1 MNGREIRFSHSPVVF
16 NPEESLNKYL
26 LPISRSDLIADVESF
41 TGEEALST
49 PYRYT
54 IRFTST
60 TDDAEAFH
68 IVQKEA
74 SFILRAANPAWSKYF
89 PDREKWVA
97 LRKIPGVITELS
109 RISSSVEETLYEAV
123 LEHPLA
129 LLNARYRSA
138 IYQNVSVPELVKRI
152 LKEHGFEGYEINFD
166 LLHWEYPQREMIV
179 QWKESDLGFIQRL
192 LSEVGIWFRFELH
205 PDHDHIVVIVFG
217 DSGAHYVHNHKI
229 AAINP
234 AGTVGNFY
242 SLRKMTTRHT
252 IVPGS
257 VDVRNYNY
265 RESRNY
271 RALETQADKS
281 RQPELVY
288 GGEYHYADNHLAS
301 GDRYAIGKGQH
312 AETSWHYARIRH
324 ECLLTNMITLE
335 AVADD
340 PAIVPGFD
348 FDITGN
354 KPAAFDEGMVVTS
367 IRSTGSRKSS
377 FQSEIKGIPFSEIW
391 CYRPERLPRPII
403 TGTIPAR
410 VSGISINDQL
420 SRIDNQG
427 RYRVQ
432 FNFDQAEWKKG
443 LESMPVRL
451 GRQYAGDTYGIHFPL
466 LDNTEVGIAFE
477 NGDPE
482 RPFIAHAFHDEINP
496 DLVTDRNSTRN
507 VIRTPRNNKLRMED
521 KKDREHIK
529 VATEYGKSQLNLGHL
544 VDARGKRRGEGVELR
559 TDKQASL
566 RSAEGFH
573 ITTEAKLK
581 ATGNQNDMAAT
592 IAQLESALQLARS
605 LQASSEIADTP
616 AADLSSVTELRQRVA
631 KPEDATL
638 SLHGE
643 TGIALTS
650 PKSVLLHAG
659 ENMTTTARQ
668 DMSANAFRR
677 MTLAA
682 GEVFSVF
689 VRKAGM
695 VFTAAKGSIRLTAQ
709 KGEINAVANQNINLT
724 SSQGKI
730 VLNAQEELLLMCG
743 GAGIRLKKG
752 EMEFIAPHYIR
763 IKAPAVDYMAKA
775 SLDHLK
781 PTFSEGELAQ
791 QFRLHAPDDPDH
803 ILKGQRFRLHKKG
816 EVIEG
821 ITDDNGESPLL
832 NTSELDTWSL
842 ELVHELEAP
851 EEPYE

>member
-1 MNGREIRFSHSPVVF
+1 MNGREIRLSTEPVVF

-26 LPISRSDLIADVESF
+26 LNISHSDLIADVESF

-60 TDDAEAFH
+60 TADAEAFH

-74 SFILRAANPAWSKYF
+74 SFILRANNPAWSTYF
-89 PDREKWVA
+89 PDRGKWVA
-97 LRKIPGVITELS
+97 LRKIPGVITEIS
-109 RISSSVEETLYEAV
+109 RISSSADETLYEAV

-152 LKEHGFEGYEINFD
+152 LKEHGFEGYKINVD

-179 QWKESDLGFIQRL
+179 QWKESDLAFIQRL

-205 PDHDHIVVIVFG
+205 PDHDNIVVIVFG

-234 AGTVGNFY
+234 AGTVGNSY
-242 SLRKMTTRHT
+242 SLRKMTTRHA

-265 RESRNY
+265 RESR
-271 RALETQADKS
+271 RFRTLETQADKS

-288 GGEYHYADNHLAS
+288 GGEYHYADNHLVS
-301 GDRYAIGKGQH
+301 GDRYATGKGQQ

-324 ECLLTNMITLE
+324 ECLLSNMITLE

-348 FDITGN
+348 LDITGT
-354 KPAAFDEGMVVTS
+354 KPAAFDKGMVVTS

-377 FQSEIKGIPFSEIW
+377 FQSEIKGIPYSEIW

-410 VSGISINDQL
+410 VSGISLNDRL
-420 SRIDNQG
+420 SRIDNHG
-427 RYRVQ
+427 RYRVR

-482 RPFIAHAFHDEINP
+482 RPFIAHAFHDDINP

-521 KKDREHIK
+521 KKGQEHIK

-544 VDARGKRRGEGVELR
+544 VDASGKPRGEGVELR

-573 ITTEAKLK
+573 ITTEAQSK
-581 ATGNQNDMAAT
+581 ATGHQNDMAAT
-592 IAQLESALQLARS
+592 IAQLESALQLAHS

-616 AADLSSVTELRQRVA
+616 AADLSPVTELRQRVA

-650 PKSVLLHAG
+650 PQSVLLHAG
-659 ENMTTTARQ
+659 ENMITTARQ
-668 DMSANAFRR
+668 DMNANAFRR

-695 VFTAAKGSIRLTAQ
+695 VLTAAKGSIRLTAQ

-730 VLNAQEELLLMCG
+730 VLNAKDELLLMCA
-743 GAGIRLKKG
+743 GAGIRLKQG
-752 EMEFIAPHYIR
+752 EIEFIAPHYVR
-763 IKAPAVDYMAKA
+763 FKAPAVDYMAKA

-781 PTFSEGELAQ
+781 PTFAEGVLAQ
-791 QFRLHAPDDPDH
+791 QFRLHAPDDQDH

-842 ELVHELEAP
+842 ELVHESEAP
-851 EEPYE
+851 EGTV

>member
-1 MNGREIRFSHSPVVF
+1 MNGRETRLSTATGIF

-26 LPISRSDLIADVESF
+26 LNISRSDLIADVESF
-41 TGEEALST
+41 TGEEALSS

-74 SFILRAANPAWSKYF
+74 SFILRANNPAWSKYF

-97 LRKIPGVITELS
+97 LRKIPGVITEIS
-109 RISSSVEETLYEAV
+109 RISSSADETLYEAV

-138 IYQNVSVPELVKRI
+138 IYQKVSVPELVKRI

-166 LLHWEYPQREMIV
+166 LLHWQYPQREMIV
-179 QWKESDLGFIQRL
+179 QWKESDLAFIRRL

-217 DSGAHYVHNHKI
+217 DSGAHYVRNHKI
-229 AAINP
+229 AAIHP
-234 AGTVGNFY
+234 AGTVGNIY
-242 SLRKMTTRHT
+242 SLRTMTTRHT

-265 RESRNY
+265 RESRSY
-271 RALETQADKS
+271 RTLETQADKS
-281 RQPELVY
+281 RLPELVY
-288 GGEYHYADNHLAS
+288 GSEYHYADNHLAS

-312 AETSWHYARIRH
+312 AETSWHFARIRH

-335 AVADD
+335 AIADD
-340 PAIVPGFD
+340 PSIVPGFD
-348 FDITGN
+348 LDITGH

-367 IRSTGSRKSS
+367 IHSTGSRKSS
-377 FQSEIKGIPFSEIW
+377 FQSKIKGIPFSEIW

-410 VSGISINDQL
+410 VSGISLNDQL

-427 RYRVQ
+427 RYRVR

-443 LESMPVRL
+443 LESMPVRS

-521 KKDREHIK
+521 KKGHEHIK

-544 VDARGKRRGEGVELR
+544 VDASGKPRGEGVELR

-573 ITTEAKLK
+573 ITTEAKPK
-581 ATGNQNDMAAT
+581 ATGHQNDMAAT

-616 AADLSSVTELRQRVA
+616 AADLSPVTELRQRVA

-650 PKSVLLHAG
+650 PQSVLLHAG

-668 DMSANAFRR
+668 DMNANAFRR

-682 GEVFSVF
+682 GELFSVF

-709 KGEINAVANQNINLT
+709 KGEINAVAHQNINLT

-730 VLNAQEELLLMCG
+730 VLNAQDELLLMCA
-743 GAGIRLKKG
+743 GAGIRLKHG
-752 EMEFIAPHYIR
+752 EIEFIAPHYVR

-775 SLDHLK
+775 SLDQLK
-781 PTFSEGELAQ
+781 PTFAEGELAQ

-842 ELVHELEAP
+842 ELVHESAAP
-851 EEPYE
+851 EGTV

>member
-1 MNGREIRFSHSPVVF
+1 MNGRETWLSTAPVVF

-26 LPISRSDLIADVESF
+26 LNISQSDLIADVESF
-41 TGEEALST
+41 TGEEALSS

-60 TDDAEAFH
+60 TNDAEAFH

-74 SFILRAANPAWSKYF
+74 SFILRADNPAWSKYF
-89 PDREKWVA
+89 PDREKWVV
-97 LRKIPGVITELS
+97 LRQIHGVITEIS
-109 RISSSVEETLYEAV
+109 RISSSADETLYEAV

-152 LKEHGFEGYEINFD
+152 LKEHHFEGYEINFD

-179 QWKESDLGFIQRL
+179 QWKESDLAFIQRL

-217 DSGAHYVHNHKI
+217 DSEAHYVHNHKI
-229 AAINP
+229 EAINP
-234 AGTVGNFY
+234 AGTLGDIY
-242 SLRKMTTRHT
+242 SLRKMTTQHI

-257 VDVRNYNY
+257 IDVRNYDY
-265 RESRNY
+265 RESRSY
-271 RALETQADKS
+271 RTLETQADKS
-281 RQPELVY
+281 RLPELVY
-288 GGEYHYADNHLAS
+288 GNEYHYADNHLAL
-301 GDRYAIGKGQH
+301 GDCYAIGKGQH

-340 PAIVPGFD
+340 PSIVPGFD
-348 FDITGN
+348 LDITGS
-354 KPAAFDEGMVVTS
+354 KPAAFDKGMVVTS

-377 FQSEIKGIPFSEIW
+377 FQSEMKGIPFSEIW
-391 CYRPERLPRPII
+391 CYRPERLPRPVI

-410 VSGISINDQL
+410 ISGTSLNDQL

-521 KKDREHIK
+521 KRDQEHIK

-544 VDARGKRRGEGVELR
+544 VDASGEQRGEGVELR

-581 ATGNQNDMAAT
+581 ATGNQNDMAST
-592 IAQLESALQLARS
+592 IAQLEAALQLARS

-616 AADLSSVTELRQRVA
+616 AADLSPVVELRQRVA
-631 KPEDATL
+631 KPEEATL

-650 PKSVLLHAG
+650 PQSVLLHSG

-668 DMSANAFRR
+668 DMNANAFRR

-730 VLNAQEELLLMCG
+730 VLNAQDELLLMCG
-743 GAGIRLKKG
+743 GAGIRLKNG
-752 EMEFIAPHYIR
+752 EIELIAPHSVR
-763 IKAPAVDYMAKA
+763 VKAPAVDYMAKA

-781 PTFSEGELAQ
+781 PSFAEGELAQ

-816 EVIEG
+816 EVVEG
-821 ITDDNGESPLL
+821 ITDDNGESLLL

-842 ELVHELEAP
+842 ELVHEIEVP
-851 EEPYE
+851 EGTV

>member
-1 MNGREIRFSHSPVVF
+1 MNGREIRFSHLPVVF

-26 LPISRSDLIADVESF
+26 LTISGSDLIADVESF

-68 IVQKEA
+68 TVQKEA

-89 PDREKWVA
+89 PDCEKWVA

-138 IYQNVSVPELVKRI
+138 IYQNVSVPELVKHI

-166 LLHWEYPQREMIV
+166 LLHWEYPPREMIV

-229 AAINP
+229 AAITP
-234 AGTVGNFY
+234 AGTVGNIY

-324 ECLLTNMITLE
+324 ECQLTNMITLE

-348 FDITGN
+348 LDITGN

-496 DLVTDRNSTRN
+496 DVVTDRNSTRN
-507 VIRTPRNNKLRMED
+507 VIRTPRNNKFRMED
-521 KKDREHIK
+521 KKNHEHIK

-544 VDARGKRRGEGVELR
+544 VDASGKRRGEGVELR

-659 ENMTTTARQ
+659 ENMTTTSRQ
-668 DMSANAFRR
+668 DMNANAFRR

-709 KGEINAVANQNINLT
+709 KGEINVVANQNINLT

-730 VLNAQEELLLMCG
+730 VLNAQDELLLMCG

-851 EEPYE
+851 EGIV

>member
-1 MNGREIRFSHSPVVF
+1 MNGRETRLSTATGIF

-26 LPISRSDLIADVESF
+26 LNISRSDLIADVESF
-41 TGEEALST
+41 TGEEALSS

-74 SFILRAANPAWSKYF
+74 SFILRANNPAWSKYF

-97 LRKIPGVITELS
+97 LRKIPGVITEIS
-109 RISSSVEETLYEAV
+109 RISSSADETLYEAV

-138 IYQNVSVPELVKRI
+138 IYQKVSVPELVKRI

-166 LLHWEYPQREMIV
+166 LLHWQYPQREMIV
-179 QWKESDLGFIQRL
+179 QWKESDLAFIRRL

-217 DSGAHYVHNHKI
+217 DSGAHYVRNHKI
-229 AAINP
+229 AAIHP
-234 AGTVGNFY
+234 AGTVGNIY
-242 SLRKMTTRHT
+242 SLRAMTTRHT

-265 RESRNY
+265 RESRSY
-271 RALETQADKS
+271 RTLETQADKS
-281 RQPELVY
+281 RLPELVY
-288 GGEYHYADNHLAS
+288 GREYHYADNHLAS

-312 AETSWHYARIRH
+312 AETSWHFARIRH

-335 AVADD
+335 AIADD
-340 PAIVPGFD
+340 PSIVPGFD
-348 FDITGN
+348 LDITGH

-367 IRSTGSRKSS
+367 IHSTGSRKSS
-377 FQSEIKGIPFSEIW
+377 FQSKIKGIPFSEIW

-410 VSGISINDQL
+410 VSGISLNDQL

-427 RYRVQ
+427 RYRVR

-443 LESMPVRL
+443 LESMPVRS

-521 KKDREHIK
+521 KKGHEHIK

-544 VDARGKRRGEGVELR
+544 VDASGKQRGEGVELR

-573 ITTEAKLK
+573 ITTEAKPK
-581 ATGNQNDMAAT
+581 ATGHQNDMAAT

-616 AADLSSVTELRQRVA
+616 AADLSPVTELRQRVA

-650 PKSVLLHAG
+650 PQSVLLHAG

-668 DMSANAFRR
+668 DMNANAFRR

-682 GEVFSVF
+682 GELFSVF

-709 KGEINAVANQNINLT
+709 KGEINAVAHQNINLT

-730 VLNAQEELLLMCG
+730 VLNAQDELLLMCA
-743 GAGIRLKKG
+743 GAGIRLKHG
-752 EMEFIAPHYIR
+752 EIEFIAPHYVR

-775 SLDHLK
+775 SLDQLK
-781 PTFSEGELAQ
+781 PTFAEGELAQ

-842 ELVHELEAP
+842 ELVHESAAP
-851 EEPYE
+851 EGTV

>member
-1 MNGREIRFSHSPVVF
+1 MNGRETRLSTATGIF

-26 LPISRSDLIADVESF
+26 LNISRSDLIADVESF
-41 TGEEALST
+41 TGEEALSS

-74 SFILRAANPAWSKYF
+74 SFILRANNPAWSKYF

-97 LRKIPGVITELS
+97 LRKIPGVITEIS
-109 RISSSVEETLYEAV
+109 RISSSADETLYEAV

-138 IYQNVSVPELVKRI
+138 IYQKVSVPELVKRI

-166 LLHWEYPQREMIV
+166 LLHWQYPQREMIV
-179 QWKESDLGFIQRL
+179 QWKESDLAFIRRL

-217 DSGAHYVHNHKI
+217 DSGAHYVRNHKI
-229 AAINP
+229 AAIHP
-234 AGTVGNFY
+234 AGTVGNIY
-242 SLRKMTTRHT
+242 SLRTMTTRHT

-265 RESRNY
+265 RESRSY
-271 RALETQADKS
+271 RTLETQADKS
-281 RQPELVY
+281 RLPELVY
-288 GGEYHYADNHLAS
+288 GREYHYADNHLAS

-312 AETSWHYARIRH
+312 AETSWHFARIRH

-335 AVADD
+335 AIADD
-340 PAIVPGFD
+340 PSIVPGFD
-348 FDITGN
+348 LDITGH

-367 IRSTGSRKSS
+367 IHSTGSRKSS
-377 FQSEIKGIPFSEIW
+377 FQSKIKGIPFSEIW

-410 VSGISINDQL
+410 VSGISLNDQL

-427 RYRVQ
+427 RYRVR

-443 LESMPVRL
+443 LESMPVRS

-521 KKDREHIK
+521 KKGHEHIK

-544 VDARGKRRGEGVELR
+544 VDASGKQRGEGVELR

-573 ITTEAKLK
+573 ITTEAKPK
-581 ATGNQNDMAAT
+581 ATGHQNDMAAT

-616 AADLSSVTELRQRVA
+616 AADLSPVTELRQRVA

-650 PKSVLLHAG
+650 PQSVLLHAG

-668 DMSANAFRR
+668 DMNANAFRR

-682 GEVFSVF
+682 GELFSIF

-709 KGEINAVANQNINLT
+709 KGEINAVAHQNINLT

-730 VLNAQEELLLMCG
+730 VLNAQDELLLMCA
-743 GAGIRLKKG
+743 GAGIRLKHG
-752 EMEFIAPHYIR
+752 EIEFIAPHYVR

-775 SLDHLK
+775 SLDQLK
-781 PTFSEGELAQ
+781 PTFAEGELAQ

-842 ELVHELEAP
+842 ELVHESEAP
-851 EEPYE
+851 EGTV

>member
-1 MNGREIRFSHSPVVF
+1 MNGRETRFSNEPVIF

-26 LPISRSDLIADVESF
+26 LNIYHSDLVADVESF
-41 TGEEALST
+41 TGDEALSM

-60 TDDAEAFH
+60 TDDADAFH

-74 SFILRAANPAWSKYF
+74 TFTLRAANPAWSKRF
-89 PDREKWVA
+89 PARDKWLV
-97 LRKIPGVITELS
+97 LRKIHGVITSLS
-109 RISSSVEETLYEAV
+109 RISSSADETLYEAV
-123 LEHPLA
+123 LEHPMA
-129 LLNARYRSA
+129 LLNTRYRSA
-138 IYQNVSVPELVKRI
+138 IYQNVSVPELVKQI
-152 LKEHGFEGYEINFD
+152 LKEHRFEGYEINFD
-166 LLHWEYPQREMIV
+166 ELSWAYPPREMIV
-179 QWKESDLGFIQRL
+179 QWKETDLSFIQRL

-205 PDHDHIVVIVFG
+205 PDHDHIVVIIFG
-217 DSGAHYVHNHKI
+217 DSGSNYIHHYKI

-234 AGTVGNFY
+234 AGTVGSLY
-242 SLRKMTTRHT
+242 SMRNLTARHA
-252 IVPGS
+252 IVPAS
-257 VDVRNYNY
+257 VNVRNYNY
-265 RESRNY
+265 RESRNL
-271 RALETQADKS
+271 RTLEEQADLS
-281 RQPELVY
+281 RVPELVC
-288 GGEYHYADNHLAS
+288 GGEYHYGDIHLTC
-301 GDRYAIGKGQH
+301 GDRWAIKRGQS

-324 ECLLTNMITLE
+324 EYLLTNMITL
-335 AVADD
+335 AAIADD
-340 PAIVPGFD
+340 PNIVPGYD
-348 FDITGN
+348 IDITGDI
-354 KPAAFDEGMVVTS
+354 PAAFHEGMVITS
-367 IRSTGSRKSS
+367 MHLSGSRRSS
-377 FQSEIKGIPFSEIW
+377 FQSEVKGVPYSKIW
-391 CYRPERLPRPII
+391 SFRPERLPRPII

-410 VSGISINDQL
+410 ISGISLNDRL
-420 SRIDNQG
+420 ARIDNHG
-427 RYRVQ
+427 RYRVH
-432 FNFDQAEWKKG
+432 FSFDQAEWKKG
-443 LESMPVRL
+443 MESMPVRL
-451 GRQYAGDTYGIHFPL
+451 GRQYAGDTYGMHFPL

-482 RPFIAHAFHDEINP
+482 RPFIAHAFHDQINP

-507 VIRTPRNNKLRMED
+507 IIRTPRNNKFRMED
-521 KKDREHIK
+521 KKDQEHIK

-544 VDARGKRRGEGVELR
+544 VDASGKQRGEGVELR

-573 ITTEAKLK
+573 ITTEAKPK

-592 IAQLESALQLARS
+592 VAQLESALQLARS

-616 AADLSSVTELRQRVA
+616 AADLSPVMELQQRVR

-643 TGIALTS
+643 SGVALTS
-650 PKSVLLHAG
+650 PQSVLLHAG
-659 ENMTTTARQ
+659 ENMTTTAKQ
-668 DMSANAFRR
+668 DMNTNAFRR

-730 VLNAQEELLLMCG
+730 VLNAKDELLLMCG
-743 GAGIRLKKG
+743 GAGIRLKNG
-752 EMEFIAPHYIR
+752 EIEFIAPHYIR
-763 IKAPAVDYMAKA
+763 FKAPAVDYMAKA

-781 PTFSEGELAQ
+781 PTFAEGELAQ

-821 ITDDNGESPLL
+821 ITDANGESPLL

-842 ELVHELEAP
+842 ELVHDIETTEGTV
-851 EEPYE
+851 

>member
-1 MNGREIRFSHSPVVF
+1 MNGRETWLSTAPVVF

-26 LPISRSDLIADVESF
+26 LNINRSDLIADVESF
-41 TGEEALST
+41 TGEEALSS

-54 IRFTST
+54 VRFTST
-60 TDDAEAFH
+60 TNDAEAFH

-74 SFILRAANPAWSKYF
+74 SFILRADNPAWSKYF
-89 PDREKWVA
+89 PDGEKWVV
-97 LRKIPGVITELS
+97 LRQIPGVITEIS
-109 RISSSVEETLYEAV
+109 RISSSADETLYEAV

-152 LKEHGFEGYEINFD
+152 LKEHHFEGYEINFD

-179 QWKESDLGFIQRL
+179 QWKESDLAFIQRL

-217 DSGAHYVHNHKI
+217 DSGAHYVHNHTI

-234 AGTVGNFY
+234 AGTLGNIY
-242 SLRKMTTRHT
+242 SLRQMTTRHT

-257 VDVRNYNY
+257 IDVRNYDY
-265 RESRNY
+265 RESRSY

-281 RQPELVY
+281 RLPELVY
-288 GGEYHYADNHLAS
+288 GNEYHYADNHLAP
-301 GDRYAIGKGQH
+301 GDRYAIGKGQP
-312 AETSWHYARIRH
+312 AETSWHYALIRH

-340 PAIVPGFD
+340 PSIVPGFD
-348 FDITGN
+348 LDITGS
-354 KPAAFDEGMVVTS
+354 KPAAFDKGMVVTS

-377 FQSEIKGIPFSEIW
+377 FQSEMKGIPFSEIW
-391 CYRPERLPRPII
+391 CYRPERLPRPVI

-410 VSGISINDQL
+410 VSGTSLNDQL

-432 FNFDQAEWKKG
+432 FNFDLAEWKKG

-521 KKDREHIK
+521 KRDQEHIK

-544 VDARGKRRGEGVELR
+544 VDASGKQRGEGVELR

-573 ITTEAKLK
+573 ITTEARPK
-581 ATGNQNDMAAT
+581 ATGNQNDMAST
-592 IAQLESALQLARS
+592 IAQLEAALQLARS

-616 AADLSSVTELRQRVA
+616 AADLSPVTELRQRVA
-631 KPEDATL
+631 NPEEATL

-650 PKSVLLHAG
+650 PQSVLLHSG

-668 DMSANAFRR
+668 DMNANAFRR

-724 SSQGKI
+724 SSQGKV
-730 VLNAQEELLLMCG
+730 VLNAQDELLLMCG
-743 GAGIRLKKG
+743 GAGIRLKNG
-752 EMEFIAPHYIR
+752 EIELIAPRYVR
-763 IKAPAVDYMAKA
+763 VKAPAVDYMAKA

-781 PTFSEGELAQ
+781 PSFAKGELAQ

-816 EVIEG
+816 EVVEG

-832 NTSELDTWSL
+832 NMSELDTWSL
-842 ELVHELEAP
+842 ELVHELEVP
-851 EEPYE
+851 EGTV